1 MSILRDSWV
10 VQLPRTLQ
18 GVDNIDDAIS
28 DNIEV
33 VPVVV
38 VSQTFPA
45 RPSSIPDI
53 RDFVRRCLAGSPL
66 SEEDN
71 REVGETVSLALLEA
85 AGPTGAINVSFR
97 IFPDH
102 VEVDVL
108 KSSTQLDTMA
118 GMDAIS
124 SFLKADD
131 WMPAGRGARPSGVAP
146 AAASSVAPTGSAATT
161 ASADAVASSFADWM
175 GGVLRREGMTMEAA
189 ARQLGVSVKTVSR
202 WVGGTTEPRLRD
214 LRRIRELFGDLP
226 NL

>member
-1 MSILRDSWV
+1 MEK
-10 VQLPRTLQ
+10 P
-18 GVDNIDDAIS
+18 VDLIS

-38 VSQTFPA
+38 LSQTFPA

-53 RDFVRRCLAGSPL
+53 RDFVRRCLAQSPL

-71 REVGETVSLALLEA
+71 RSVGDTVAAALLEA

-108 KSSTQLDTMA
+108 RSGASVGTPAGLDALT
-118 GMDAIS
+118 S
-124 SFLKADD
+124 LLKAEGQGTGHQASRRD
-131 WMPAGRGARPSGVAP
+131 GPSAQNE
-146 AAASSVAPTGSAATT
+146 AEET
-161 ASADAVASSFADWM
+161 AFADWM
-175 GGVLRREGMTMEAA
+175 AAALRREGMTMEAA

-202 WVGGTTEPRLRD
+202 WVSATTEPRLRD
-214 LRRIRELFGDLP
+214 LRRIRELFGDFPLP
-226 NL
+226 

>member
-1 MSILRDSWV
+1 MEK
-10 VQLPRTLQ
+10 P
-18 GVDNIDDAIS
+18 VDLIS

-38 VSQTFPA
+38 LSQTFPA

-53 RDFVRRCLAGSPL
+53 RDFVRRCLAQSPL

-71 REVGETVSLALLEA
+71 RSVGDTVAAALLEA

-108 KSSTQLDTMA
+108 RSGASVGTPAGLDALT
-118 GMDAIS
+118 S
-124 SFLKADD
+124 LLKAE
-131 WMPAGRGARPSGVAP
+131 GQGTGHR
-146 AAASSVAPTGSAATT
+146 ASHRDGPNAQNEAEET
-161 ASADAVASSFADWM
+161 AFADWM
-175 GGVLRREGMTMEAA
+175 AAALRREGMTMEAA

-202 WVGGTTEPRLRD
+202 WVSATTEPRLRD
-214 LRRIRELFGDLP
+214 LRRIRELFGDFPLP
-226 NL
+226 

>member
-1 MSILRDSWV
+1 MDRADGS
-10 VQLPRTLQ
+10 
-18 GVDNIDDAIS
+18 IS

-53 RDFVRRCLAGSPL
+53 RDFVRRCLAQSPL

-71 REVGETVSLALLEA
+71 REVGETVSRALLEA

-108 KSSTQLDTMA
+108 RSGAQLGSTTGLDALT
-118 GMDAIS
+118 S
-124 SFLKADD
+124 LLKADEGG
-131 WMPAGRGARPSGVAP
+131 PATLGAQ
-146 AAASSVAPTGSAATT
+146 AAGTAAVGGPPT
-161 ASADAVASSFADWM
+161 FAEWM
-175 GGVLRREGMTMEAA
+175 GGVLRREGLTMEAA

-214 LRRIRELFGDLP
+214 LRRIRELFGEIP
-226 NL
+226 FP